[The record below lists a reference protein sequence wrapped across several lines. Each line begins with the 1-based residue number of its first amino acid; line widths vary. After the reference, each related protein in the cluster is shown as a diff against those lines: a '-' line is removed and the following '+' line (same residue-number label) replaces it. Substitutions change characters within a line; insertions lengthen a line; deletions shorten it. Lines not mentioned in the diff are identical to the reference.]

1 MDFFILTFPGLFT
14 IGPRSDCTPIA
25 VNTHNTKFFFL
36 MYHSPL
42 RGTRNKDSLK
52 KWFILGLGLKMYN
65 VSLEYLAMP
74 ESKKVH
80 KINVIVSKGFR
91 L

>member
-1 MDFFILTFPGLFT
+1 M
-14 IGPRSDCTPIA
+14 
-25 VNTHNTKFFFL
+25 
-36 MYHSPL
+36 
-42 RGTRNKDSLK
+42 K